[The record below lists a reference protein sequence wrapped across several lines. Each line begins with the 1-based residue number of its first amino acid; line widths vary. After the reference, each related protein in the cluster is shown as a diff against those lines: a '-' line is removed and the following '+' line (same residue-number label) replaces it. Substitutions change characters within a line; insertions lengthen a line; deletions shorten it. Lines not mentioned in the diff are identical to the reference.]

1 MVFINNYDTRIL
13 SAYYSFAE
21 ATILVAEIR
30 DNVLYIITKH
40 SQPNWSI
47 KDFAKIL
54 NFWKCE
60 RDCNEHTILENLLDD
75 FKYVNIESE
84 VGNEKILR

>member
-47 KDFAKIL
+47 KDFAKI
-54 NFWKCE
+54 
-60 RDCNEHTILENLLDD
+60 
-75 FKYVNIESE
+75 
-84 VGNEKILR
+84 